1 MQWIQTD
8 KVLFFRFWKQDFLKL
23 IYFYVKIQ
31 QLHLLLPHLT
41 LLNLLYRGTF
51 NTSFSFSVKI
61 VAFGKIFFK
70 NPSQFQYIEL
80 VSRWQR
86 VWQFVKQTLI
96 PFKYRC
102 FKPFFLKLAHLYWLW
117 KRRQEMLKV
126 YRRIDRQTGKNYLFI
141 PNVIFNNSPS

>member
-61 VAFGKIFFK
+61 VAFGKIFLKIHHNFNILNLSHVERGYGNSLK
-70 NPSQFQYIEL
+70 
-80 VSRWQR
+80 
-86 VWQFVKQTLI
+86 KTLI